1 MPFEL
6 SLIVGSTTYS
16 LSDGNPY
23 KLQDAVGL
31 GLPPVQ
37 RFSSRYPRQDGYDD
51 SGFVLEPRV
60 ITLALSFV
68 AATAAALDGHRDT
81 LSRMFSPGAAAVLQV
96 TRDDGEV
103 RRIDVVP
110 TAAPVITLTPEHAAG
125 KLHRAV
131 VQLRAAD
138 PIWYSPTPGTVTF
151 GTTDTS
157 IWYLASSKIE
167 AAAVMEASTNVVGET
182 AWNWG
187 TATQRLNDGEYE
199 LTIAMRFVA
208 GSTTSTLGSVISY
221 PARVSS
227 TAPGFGNS
235 GIDIS
240 NTGTAQPLSMR
251 AWRAVAGSG
260 GGTRYEYFD
269 PPPHGGTISVVWSAK
284 KTRWT
289 GYLNEEKSFDAL
301 ITLDG
306 TYQVNLLS
314 PNTKWL
320 YIAGT
325 PPGTLLYAAAYD
337 RFLNDEQA
345 RALANA
351 MGGTVVDYA
360 LGATVPYAGSY
371 DDLPVLT
378 LTGPLGDP
386 VVTNVTTGQ
395 KLDFTGSTIAA
406 GIVYT
411 IDLGRDTLSVVDQGG
426 TIHTSKLTDDSD
438 LGSWALAAGQ
448 SNYVQVTASTSGTAS
463 QAQIVY
469 RNRYVSY

>member
-110 TAAPVITLTPEHAAG
+110 TAAPVITLTPGHAAG

-167 AAAVMEASTNVVGET
+167 AAAVMEAGTSIVGEA

-187 TATQRLNDGEYE
+187 TATQRLNAGEYE
-199 LTIAMRFVA
+199 LTIAMRFVVESA
-208 GSTTSTLGSVISY
+208 HYDPVRY
-221 PARVSS
+221 VSDG
-227 TAPGFGNS
+227 TA
-235 GIDIS
+235 IS
-240 NTGTAQPLSMR
+240 NAGITINNYGTAMPISMS
-251 AWRAVAGSG
+251 AWRQLPG
-260 GGTRYEYFD
+260 GATRYEHFD
-269 PPPHGGTISVVWSAK
+269 PPPHGGTVSVVWSAK
-284 KTRWT
+284 QTRWI
-289 GYLNEEKSFDAL
+289 GYLNDQKSFDVP
-301 ITLDG
+301 ITPYDS
-306 TYQVNLLS
+306 YKVNTS
-314 PNTKWL
+314 ATNTRWNFF
-320 YIAGT
+320 AGSA
-325 PPGTLLYAAAYD
+325 GTLLYAAAYD
-337 RFLNDEQA
+337 RFLNDVQA

-360 LGATVPYAGSY
+360 LGATVPYSGSY

-395 KLDFTGSTIAA
+395 KLDFTGSTIAV
-406 GIVYT
+406 GVVYT